1 MKKNVG
7 TVDAFIRITVGLV
20 GFGCA
25 ISKMSTYRYGR
36 KPYGLLLL
44 LSAMRVA
51 EGITRFCPILF
62 AFGISTRKEDLV
74 RQAMDK
80 FIPTGLSLY
89 NKTREAASSMTKRT
103 TKHTS
108 SEQEHVN
115 TQNEQSPSPHAENE
129 HEEEIARK
137 AFESFVKSDQ
147 SNQKQSTHQEKSHQ
161 KSSGNHTTE

>member
-1 MKKNVG
+1 MSMKKNVG
-7 TVDAFIRITVGLV
+7 TVDAFIRITMGLV

-36 KPYGLLLL
+36 KPYGLLL

-115 TQNEQSPSPHAENE
+115 TQNEQS
-129 HEEEIARK
+129 
-137 AFESFVKSDQ
+137 
-147 SNQKQSTHQEKSHQ
+147 THQEKSHQ